1 MDKLSTC
8 AGASSESGG
17 RSDANT
23 VPPGLLNHLAGSFAI
38 ASRLSSS
45 APQHPASASASAS
58 LPACAT
64 SPDPDVVPPVSPS
77 LSLRPDPSRATSSKP
92 PPSAREAPTSK
103 SSRWIAASDAPQLV
117 QALPHAVTRR
127 LQPCCELN
135 WPSLLRPASYT
146 AHHIALS
153 CSKLSANH
161 SSPQRP
167 PTPSA
172 IPHQWA
178 IWHRYQSN
186 DTCHRDE
193 QHDIQ
198 PNWARMA
205 VPRRRR

>member
-1 MDKLSTC
+1 MDKMDTC

-17 RSDANT
+17 RSDAT

-38 ASRLSSS
+38 ASRLSTS
-45 APQHPASASASAS
+45 APQHSASASASAS

-64 SPDPDVVPPVSPS
+64 GPDPDAVPPVSPS
-77 LSLRPDPSRATSSKP
+77 LSLKPDPSRATLSEP

-103 SSRWIAASDAPQLV
+103 SSWWIAVSDVPQLA
-117 QALPHAVTRR
+117 QALARAVSRR
-127 LQPCCELN
+127 PPSCCELN
-135 WPSLLRPASYT
+135 WPSFLRPASFT
-146 AHHIALS
+146 AHSTALS

-178 IWHRYQSN
+178 VWHRYQSN
-186 DTCHRDE
+186 GTCHRNE

-198 PNWARMA
+198 PDWTRMA
-205 VPRRRR
+205 ISRGRR